1 MGVCVGVQRWRAAA
15 AWRCDGTP
23 LRAFNMYMLTA
34 LHVSA
39 PPPPLPLSSCRS
51 HLLQLQPT
59 APSIHKLHN
68 AHPHPHAH
76 HLLSAFHPPLPLP
89 LQLEAQSTS
98 TSATELCRALCAIV
112 QLGGKPTHL
121 LANSLVI
128 KTQQQLLSAPPPA
141 AAAGGHEGGT
151 PSSPDVLIAGVPAA
165 DFAAAL
171 WACAA
176 AGAAA
181 GGAKPGLKL
190 PPNWTA
196 AAVKQLSAEAEAVQ
210 LPPAALY
217 HTLFAAAAWG
227 VTPPPRPLLLA
238 LQGVRGEEAEDISAL
253 LLRDY
258 ERGGSSAVLNQ
269 VSAYLAQ
276 QQQQQ
281 QHDDDMASTNG
292 SVAPAAPGAAAAAG
306 IRGDKG
312 AEASAFASA
321 AAQLLVKWVAHQH
334 TTAAAARAQ
343 GTSQLDQQQLLQG
356 LQERVQELQRAV
368 QQQQQQNGGS
378 SSAPAASVAALG
390 DVAHL
395 LDPLPWCRLIKGI
408 AYLQQ
413 QQQQQQQGQ
422 GQGQEQWAVSDV
434 EGLQDVV
441 RSAAAAVQATPQE
454 AATSAAAA
462 EWPTLLAALV
472 QLQLPINQ
480 DWLSAVMAALDAAA
494 AAVGGA
500 GRGHV
505 RKGYN
510 WFRDAV
516 PADVL
521 AYLQALAELHH
532 QQQQSVSL
540 VQCSAL
546 CNSLAVK
553 LKQQQLQLQEQQQA
567 LLLVLLAQTC
577 GTAAEAAANSST
589 GSISTAVR
597 QQLLQLKQ
605 QLQAVFA
612 AGLPRILAWVG
623 SSSGG
628 VLPLSPDLTTELIN
642 VIAYL
647 GCSLEDLGIS
657 SSSSSSDSGSSG
669 SKAAGKQK
677 GAGVVTP
684 AAAAAADDVGGE
696 AAAAPSQSQLGCLAL
711 LGVAFEAVAAAGTA
725 AAAVADDGSAQA
737 DLLSALWLLHA
748 LPESAVPDSLQ
759 QQAFAVTTTHLSQQE
774 AHLSPGDAARF
785 FVHTAK
791 LALATDPSLQQHD
804 VFPDAS
810 LGGIFA
816 QLLQDA
822 EADWG
827 HETVTTSE
835 LVQLPKLA
843 MKLGFE
849 VPEPEL
855 YTAAVYARLQ
865 QLAAGPTGEVL
876 AVSRRGCGPVELL
889 AAVCWL
895 VMETRPGTPGDTT
908 LDGLHALVNA
918 DSSSSTDG
926 DSDSSSSS
934 TAAGETPAEAEAA
947 AAAASSKFR
956 EMFTA
961 TSTAIRP
968 HLASLSGPQLVELA
982 HAFVMGGM
990 VQEEAWGQVWDR
1002 LAKPQELAGLNP
1014 GQQLALLCVIS
1025 RLHTLAKMEGQEG
1038 LGEEIVGK
1046 MLKVGGVRDAS
1057 RVCVWREVNRGV
1069 GAGG

>member
-1 MGVCVGVQRWRAAA
+1 
-15 AWRCDGTP
+15 
-23 LRAFNMYMLTA
+23 
-34 LHVSA
+34 
-39 PPPPLPLSSCRS
+39 
-51 HLLQLQPT
+51 
-59 APSIHKLHN
+59 
-68 AHPHPHAH
+68 
-76 HLLSAFHPPLPLP
+76 
-89 LQLEAQSTS
+89 
-98 TSATELCRALCAIV
+98 
-112 QLGGKPTHL
+112 
-121 LANSLVI
+121 
-128 KTQQQLLSAPPPA
+128 
-141 AAAGGHEGGT
+141 
-151 PSSPDVLIAGVPAA
+151 
-165 DFAAAL
+165 
-171 WACAA
+171 
-176 AGAAA
+176 
-181 GGAKPGLKL
+181 
-190 PPNWTA
+190 
-196 AAVKQLSAEAEAVQ
+196 
-210 LPPAALY
+210 
-217 HTLFAAAAWG
+217 
-227 VTPPPRPLLLA
+227 
-238 LQGVRGEEAEDISAL
+238 
-253 LLRDY
+253 
-258 ERGGSSAVLNQ
+258 VLNQ

-281 QHDDDMASTNG
+281 QQQHDDDVASTNG
-292 SVAPAAPGAAAAAG
+292 SVAPAAPGGAAAAG
-306 IRGDKG
+306 IGGDQG
-312 AEASAFASA
+312 AVASAAASA

-334 TTAAAARAQ
+334 TTAAAAAARAQ
-343 GTSQLDQQQLLQG
+343 GTSQLDPQQLLQG

-368 QQQQQQNGGS
+368 QQQQQQQQQQQNGGS
-378 SSAPAASVAALG
+378 SSAPAASVAPFV

-395 LDPLPWCRLIKGI
+395 LDPVPWCRLIKGI

-413 QQQQQQQGQ
+413 QQQQQQQQ
-422 GQGQEQWAVSDV
+422 RQGQEQWIVSNV
-434 EGLQDVV
+434 EGLQDVL
-441 RSAAAAVQATPQE
+441 RSAAAAVQATPKE
-454 AATSAAAA
+454 AATSTAAA

-472 QLQLPINQ
+472 QLQLPIRQ

-494 AAVGGA
+494 AAAVGGA
-500 GRGHV
+500 GRVHV
-505 RKGYN
+505 RKGFN

-521 AYLQALAELHH
+521 AYLQALADLHH

-546 CNSLAVK
+546 CNNLAIK
-553 LKQQQLQLQEQQQA
+553 LKQQQQLQEQQLT
-567 LLLVLLAQTC
+567 LLLVLLAQSC
-577 GTAAEAAANSST
+577 GTAAEAAAKSST
-589 GSISTAVR
+589 GNSTAVR

-612 AGLPRILAWVG
+612 AGLPRVLAWVG

-628 VLPLSPDLTTELIN
+628 ELPLSPDLTTELIN

-647 GCSLEDLGIS
+647 GCSLNDLGIS
-657 SSSSSSDSGSSG
+657 SSSSSDGGSS

-677 GAGVVTP
+677 GVGVVTP
-684 AAAAAADDVGGE
+684 AAAAAAADVGGE
-696 AAAAPSQSQLGCLAL
+696 AAAAAAAAAAAPSQPQLGCVAL
-711 LGVAFEAVAAAGTA
+711 LAAAFDAVAAADTTA
-725 AAAVADDGSAQA
+725 AAATAVADDGSAHA
-737 DLLSALWLLHA
+737 DLLSALWVLHA
-748 LPESAVPDSLQ
+748 LPESAVPVSLQ
-759 QQAFAVTTTHLSQQE
+759 QQAFAVTTAHLSQQE
-774 AHLSPGDAARF
+774 AHLSPGVAARF

-791 LALATDPSLQQHD
+791 LALTLNPSLQQHD

-827 HETVTTSE
+827 HETVTASE

-865 QLAAGPTGEVL
+865 QLAASPAGEVL
-876 AVSRRGCGPVELL
+876 AASRRGCGPVELL

-918 DSSSSTDG
+918 DSSSSSSDG
-926 DSDSSSSS
+926 DGDSSSSS
-934 TAAGETPAEAEAA
+934 TAVGETPAEAEVA

-961 TSTAIRP
+961 TSAAIRP

-1002 LAKPQELAGLNP
+1002 LAKPQELVGLNP

-1025 RLHTLAKMEGQEG
+1025 RLHTLAKLEGQEG
-1038 LGEEIVGK
+1038 LGEEIVGL
-1046 MLKVGGVRDAS
+1046 MLKV
-1057 RVCVWREVNRGV
+1057 RV
-1069 GAGG
+1069 